1 MAALPDADL
10 QARVAASPFRAKY
23 GQTIDRQSAYEIITG
38 RIEAARAAA
47 AAQATQAAQGAQAAG
62 APPTT
67 ASGLNTMTPAQQ
79 QREIARQARE
89 MAAAQRAAERE
100 RAAAQRRARADARQR
115 DRMVETGVRTAG
127 RVLTSRAGQDII
139 RGVFG
144 TLFGGKR

>member
-1 MAALPDADL
+1 
-10 QARVAASPFRAKY
+10 
-23 GQTIDRQSAYEIITG
+23 
-38 RIEAARAAA
+38 
-47 AAQATQAAQGAQAAG
+47 
-62 APPTT
+62 
-67 ASGLNTMTPAQQ
+67 MTPAQQ

-100 RAAAQRRARADARQR
+100 RAAAQRRARADARQH

>member
-10 QARVAASPFRAKY
+10 QARVAASSFRAKY

-38 RIEAARAAA
+38 KIEAARAAA
-47 AAQATQAAQGAQAAG
+47 AEQAAQQAQAAG
-62 APPTT
+62 VPPTT

-100 RAAAQRRARADARQR
+100 RAAAQRRTRADARQR

-144 TLFGGKR
+144 TLFGSKR